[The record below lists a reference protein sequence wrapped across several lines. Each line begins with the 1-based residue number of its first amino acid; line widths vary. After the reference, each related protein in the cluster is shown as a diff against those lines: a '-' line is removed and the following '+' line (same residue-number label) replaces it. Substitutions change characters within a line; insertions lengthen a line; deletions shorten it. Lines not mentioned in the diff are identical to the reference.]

1 MEQSILKSTKKI
13 LGVNPDDPAFDLDI
27 ITHINSVFSILRDLG
42 VGPETGFSIED
53 GSKIWSDFVIG
64 DGLTYDTIK
73 SYVYIRVRLFF
84 DPPQTMFLLEAF
96 NKQVAELEWRISSNR
111 EARDWVAPP
120 VTTITP
126 EPSLMRAYLEGG
138 HYE

>member
-13 LGVNPDDPAFDLDI
+13 LSVHPDNADFDLDI

-53 GSKIWSDFVIG
+53 SSKIWSDFVIG
-64 DGLTYDTIK
+64 GDLTHDMIK
-73 SYVYIRVRLFF
+73 SYVYLRVRLLF
-84 DPPQTMFLLEAF
+84 DPPQTTFLAEAL
-96 NKQVAELEWRISSNR
+96 NKQAAEFEWRISSNR

-120 VTTITP
+120 NLPLAP
-126 EPSLMRAYLEGG
+126 ELQTGG